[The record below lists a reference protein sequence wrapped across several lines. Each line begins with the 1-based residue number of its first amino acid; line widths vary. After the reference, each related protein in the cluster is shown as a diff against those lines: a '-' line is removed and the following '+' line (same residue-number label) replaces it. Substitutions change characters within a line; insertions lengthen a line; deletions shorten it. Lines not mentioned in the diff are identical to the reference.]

1 MALTALQRRVCRLI
15 ANQRIGAGERYVAG
29 GTALAAL
36 RVTRRVSRDI
46 DLFHDTEAAVA
57 ASWAVDRATLAQ
69 HGLAIEVHRE
79 RPGYVEARVSADGES
94 VLVEW
99 ARDSA
104 FRFFPL
110 IAHEELGLTLHPFDL
125 ATNKVLALVGRLE
138 VRDWIDVIACDEQ
151 VQPLGY
157 LAWAASGK
165 DPGFNPAS
173 ILAVASRTARYT
185 QGEVDTLQFD
195 GRTPDAT
202 MLAVAW
208 HAALDRARAVVDLL
222 PGEQVGTCV
231 LEVGGALCRAAPD
244 HLRSQLASLRFHPG
258 CIGGALPRVTAQR
271 GRRS

>member
-1 MALTALQRRVCRLI
+1 MALTSLQRRVCRLT
-15 ANQRIGAGERYVAG
+15 AQQRITAGERYVAG
-29 GTALAAL
+29 GTALTAL
-36 RVTRRVSRDI
+36 LASHRMSRDI

-57 ASWAVDRATLAQ
+57 ASWEADRATLEQ
-69 HGLAIEVHRE
+69 HGLVIDVHRE

-110 IAHEELGLTLHPFDL
+110 ITHEDLGLTLHPFDL

-138 VRDWIDVIACDEQ
+138 VRDWIDVLACDEQ

-157 LAWAASGK
+157 LAWAAAGK

-185 QGEVDTLQFD
+185 QVEVDTLQFD
-195 GRTPDAT
+195 GPPPDAT
-202 MLAVAW
+202 ALAVAW
-208 HAALDRARAVVDLL
+208 HATLDRARAVIDLL
-222 PGEQVGTCV
+222 PGEHVGTCV
-231 LEVGGALCRAAPD
+231 LVAAGGLCRAAPD
-244 HLRSQLASLRFHPG
+244 GLASQLAGLRFHSG
-258 CIGGALPRVTAQR
+258 CIGGALPRVTV
-271 GRRS
+271 